1 MNEKRVNKKVTMT
14 VPIVLN
20 ELFLGESFHG
30 LIQDVRLYS
39 TFMAGISFQDNP
51 ASKLIELLV
60 SRVCPLGLFYDDT
73 LSSCQ
78 GTLPSLS

>member
-1 MNEKRVNKKVTMT
+1 MDSWVLLTAGIFRFNSSHCEMAFSMNEKRVNKKVTMT

-51 ASKLIELLV
+51 ASKLI
-60 SRVCPLGLFYDDT
+60 
-73 LSSCQ
+73 
-78 GTLPSLS
+78 